1 MKRLGFNSKL
11 LLCLLMLC
19 ARPFGAARAQESID
33 IGAEVWI
40 EPGQTPEQID
50 GWFSLAAN
58 NGMRSVRLFLMWNYI
73 EKQPGEFD
81 FSLYDT
87 AFAAANRHKVR
98 IEATLCAIHGPAWLS
113 EKFRGRPQFN
123 ELFDSEQVLVR
134 AAEYIRQ
141 TVTRYRD
148 DQALESWWVLN
159 EPRRFDP
166 RSPLATARLQ
176 EWAAAKYSTVE
187 AVNEAWI
194 EHYTDFSQ
202 IVYNPLWE
210 RGNYFYWPVPTV
222 DWYQF
227 QRDFLTWNLR
237 WIADN
242 IRRYDTRHII
252 TMNPANVFESAH
264 QYNLP
269 AYREIFDI
277 YGASMHASWQLRLLP
292 RDNYGYAVAGISEI
306 LRGAAPEGR
315 FWVSEL
321 QGGNNIWSGKTP
333 MCPDS
338 LDLAQWI
345 WTGIG
350 SGARKVVYW
359 SLNYRKQGIE
369 AGEWGVFGF
378 RSEAT
383 DRSRV
388 TAEMNRV
395 LARHNDFFS
404 GAKPWQGTVTLLL
417 SPETM
422 RLLLHIDPFECGAR
436 RFDRNAHI
444 QSLLSWFMALQKM
457 GCQVDI
463 RYLQDYDWESEQTGR
478 VAILA
483 DMIGIPDTII
493 PRMER
498 FVSAGNK
505 LIGEGLTGFFDEY
518 ETNTMQSEFA
528 MERLLGGR
536 MTDLRMRDSLNS
548 IRIDGLK
555 ADLQAYMWKP
565 FVEATTGT
573 PAGRHDEGVCALR
586 NHLGKGE
593 TLWIPACVS
602 MGSRDIGTRE
612 LARLAAAEIE
622 PNLKSQ
628 PFRFGAYAEGLLLR
642 ILCNGDRY
650 VTVITNN
657 RSEAAS
663 ARLIAPPGLRPEI
676 IFGTGLSAD
685 GRRIR
690 LGGRQTVVVLWK

>member
-176 EWAAAKYSTVE
+176 ERAAAKYSTVE

-269 AYREIFDI
+269 AYREIFDV

-436 RFDRNAHI
+436 RLVHGTTENG
-444 QSLLSWFMALQKM
+444 LP
-457 GCQVDI
+457 
-463 RYLQDYDWESEQTGR
+463 GR
-478 VAILA
+478 HPL
-483 DMIGIPDTII
+483 
-493 PRMER
+493 
-498 FVSAGNK
+498 
-505 LIGEGLTGFFDEY
+505 LTGL
-518 ETNTMQSEFA
+518 
-528 MERLLGGR
+528 RLGIG
-536 MTDLRMRDSLNS
+536 TDGTRSNS
-548 IRIDGLK
+548 C
-555 ADLQAYMWKP
+555 
-565 FVEATTGT
+565 
-573 PAGRHDEGVCALR
+573 RHDW
-586 NHLGKGE
+586 H
-593 TLWIPACVS
+593 
-602 MGSRDIGTRE
+602 SRHHYPSHG
-612 LARLAAAEIE
+612 A
-622 PNLKSQ
+622 
-628 PFRFGAYAEGLLLR
+628 FRQRRQQTHRRRTHGFL
-642 ILCNGDRY
+642 
-650 VTVITNN
+650 
-657 RSEAAS
+657 
-663 ARLIAPPGLRPEI
+663 
-676 IFGTGLSAD
+676 
-685 GRRIR
+685 RRIR
-690 LGGRQTVVVLWK
+690 NQYDAERICDGAIAGRPDDRPADARFAQQHPDRWSESRFASLYVETVCGSYDRNTGRTA